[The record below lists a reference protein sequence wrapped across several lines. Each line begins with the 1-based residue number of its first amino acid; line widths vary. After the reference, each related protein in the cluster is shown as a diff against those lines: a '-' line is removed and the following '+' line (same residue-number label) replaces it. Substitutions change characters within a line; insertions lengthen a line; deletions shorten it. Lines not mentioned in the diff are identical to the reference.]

1 MRAVTLLAMLT
12 FASAA
17 ALAQPA
23 PDTQKS
29 DDAPPAGAAASQAA
43 QTTDAPDQISTAAES
58 TPVEAQLTSDRASHQ
73 QPVAQLSTATP
84 SAQPPEPL
92 SRPAEGRTAAVEAV
106 TGADRC
112 DPAIPKD
119 KQSDVCQKV
128 IESRADEYTRP
139 AATELSPEQKLLL
152 AQQWGTNAADAL
164 DAANRLA
171 RSGTPDNSSDAL
183 GVASIV
189 LQQSQSPAP
198 DDKKKDDNPAT
209 DAAVQ
214 AIVQA
219 LTQAPPQN

>member
-1 MRAVTLLAMLT
+1 MRASTLLATLAFM
-12 FASAA
+12 SAA

-23 PDTQKS
+23 PDAQKS
-29 DDAPPAGAAASQAA
+29 GEAPPADAGASRAA
-43 QTTDAPDQISTAAES
+43 QTTDAPEQISTAAES
-58 TPVEAQLTSDRASHQ
+58 TPAEAQLTNDRASHQ
-73 QPVAQLSTATP
+73 QPAQLSTAAP
-84 SAQPPEPL
+84 SAQPPESL
-92 SRPAEGRTAAVEAV
+92 SRPVEGRTATVEPV

-119 KQSDVCQKV
+119 KQSDLCRKV
-128 IESRADEYTRP
+128 IESRADEYGRP

-189 LQQSQSPAP
+189 LQQSQPPAP

-209 DAAVQ
+209 DATVQ